1 MKKKLLTAALTAAL
15 AMTMGITAFAGQ
27 WNSNS
32 KGWWWTDDDGSNPA
46 ATWRWLDGNQDGIF
60 ECYYFGNDGYMLAD
74 TKTPDGYTVNS
85 DGAWTVNGGV
95 QLKYGSDETSSSTGS
110 TDFSLLSTYD
120 LMGVYS
126 SESGDYF
133 DINMGEGGA
142 LAAIRYNAEDEFQAI
157 YSFAKVKDKQYK
169 DSSKGLSIT
178 FTDSNS
184 FVFNSKTY
192 SR

>member
-1 MKKKLLTAALTAAL
+1 MTAALTAAL
-15 AMTMGITAFAGQ
+15 TMAMGMTALAGQ

-32 KGWWWTDDDGSNPA
+32 VGWWWTDDDGSNPA

-74 TKTPDGYTVNS
+74 TTTPDGYTVNA

-95 QLKYGSDETSSSTGS
+95 QLKFSQDEASSNTETE
-110 TDFSLLSTYD
+110 TDFSLTSIYD
-120 LMGVYS
+120 FLGIYA

-133 DINMGEGGA
+133 DVNIGEGGS
-142 LAAIRYNAEDEFQAI
+142 LAAVRYSEDDEFQAI
-157 YSFAKVKDKQYK
+157 YSFAKVSDKEYK

-178 FTDSNS
+178 FVDDNS

-192 SR
+192 YR